1 MNGETVLNTLA
12 HNPRCIQAHKDVS
25 VPYSHM
31 ASSPDPKPDSKDTTD
46 GTKTEIAIAVDKPL
60 GSDLSTGADVATTL
74 SSLLS
79 GTNTTLGTTGMG
91 IFGTQVAA
99 STPRATPTLAP
110 LTMTGGI
117 DSPPSVSAPQSP
129 PLSSPLWRP
138 FGPDLNTDSKLSE
151 DTTQATCTT
160 HVEADDVEPMV
171 EDNDNKTRKV
181 TFATASTPIVEAKNE
196 GDVTSLEA
204 DSDKLSTPKKT
215 PDPDVKSSDPA
226 TKAPEGEKNQ
236 EKPSDEKS
244 TETDKPDS
252 PLSSYL
258 RDCCPSCGLYTHD
271 DILGYDLLRATFR
284 NWPCICTSILGFN
297 PFPYI
302 ESKEPFPTPSSIQ
315 ALDRFISNMFI
326 NCDSGLIIGITGTM
340 TSEMN
345 TALEK
350 GVDIRPLLEADDDSL
365 ENMNESN
372 VSMYVGLRYIRSVVR
387 TLMLEHS
394 RVKSSVADVQLS
406 REGRNRSSQLQIRS
420 KIVQQILK

>member
-1 MNGETVLNTLA
+1 
-12 HNPRCIQAHKDVS
+12 
-25 VPYSHM
+25 M
-31 ASSPDPKPDSKDTTD
+31 ASSPDPKPDSKDSSD

-110 LTMTGGI
+110 LTTDGTN
-117 DSPPSVSAPQSP
+117 SPPFVSAPHSP

-138 FGPDLNTDSKLSE
+138 FGPDLMTDSKSIE
-151 DTTQATCTT
+151 DTTQATTT
-160 HVEADDVEPMV
+160 EADDVEPMV
-171 EDNDNKTRKV
+171 EDKDNKTRKV
-181 TFATASTPIVEAKNE
+181 TFATVATPANTTESE
-196 GDVTSLEA
+196 GDTTLKA
-204 DSDKLSTPKKT
+204 DSDKLSTPQKAQ
-215 PDPDVKSSDPA
+215 DPAVKDPAVKSSKDPA
-226 TKAPEGEKNQ
+226 TKPSECEDNQ

-244 TETDKPDS
+244 AETDKPDS

-284 NWPCICTSILGFN
+284 NWPCICTSILGFD
-297 PFPYI
+297 PFPYL
-302 ESKEPFPTPSSIQ
+302 ESKEPFPTPSSIES
-315 ALDRFISNMFI
+315 LDRFISNMFI

-350 GVDIRPLLEADDDSL
+350 GVDIRPVLEADDNI